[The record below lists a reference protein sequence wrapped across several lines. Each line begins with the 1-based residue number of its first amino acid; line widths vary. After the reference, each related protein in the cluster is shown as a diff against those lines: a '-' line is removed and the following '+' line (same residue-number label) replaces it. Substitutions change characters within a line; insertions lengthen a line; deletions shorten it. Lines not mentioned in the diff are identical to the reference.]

1 MSALSN
7 RRSAWRHLA
16 LSGVAAVMLA
26 GCGSDDPSEPAAQA
40 PAASP
45 APPAPALAPA
55 PTTLKSATDVGPPL
69 TPNQLDSV
77 VAVST
82 AAGLAGASRC
92 AVQVVEIVYAT
103 TAPDGM
109 PAQASG
115 AVMIPSGPGCEGPY
129 PLVAYSPGTDLQR
142 TRSMANVGDPEV
154 QLVAAMLA
162 SQGFV
167 VAATDYL
174 GYSKSDL
181 PYYPYLHAASEAT
194 ASLEALRAA
203 QELGTQRGV
212 GLNGKVFVTGY
223 SQGGHASM
231 ATQKAIE
238 TGTVPEFSL
247 AGAGHMSGPYNLS
260 GSVNAA
266 LGDLPLG
273 DLGSTFYIPFT
284 VTSLQ
289 KVYKNLY
296 TTPGDFFQA
305 PYDATIE
312 RIFPSPSGVSVS
324 DLIAQDKL
332 PVLLSSLV
340 TEGFIAAALNPAS
353 ALHRAFVANSPTDFA
368 PKARTLLCGGSKDP
382 VVRYQNTRDAVA
394 AFQAAGSTAVTS
406 FDVENEPSYANLL
419 RDDLVPVGVNG
430 GYHASRVPP
439 LCLLQVRNLF
449 LTLR

>member
-1 MSALSN
+1 MLALAN

-16 LSGVAAVMLA
+16 LSGVAAVLLA
-26 GCGSDDPSEPAAQA
+26 GCGNDDPSEPAAQA
-40 PAASP
+40 PAAAP
-45 APPAPALAPA
+45 APPAVPAPA

-77 VAVST
+77 VAIST

-103 TAPDGM
+103 SAPDGT

-115 AVMIPSGPGCEGPY
+115 AVMIPSEPGCEGPY

-142 TRSMANVGDPEV
+142 TRSMANIGDPEV

-174 GYSKSDL
+174 GYAKSDL
-181 PYYPYLHAASEAT
+181 AYHPYLHAASEAT
-194 ASLEALRAA
+194 AALDALRAA
-203 QELGTQRGV
+203 RELGILRGV
-212 GLNGKVFVTGY
+212 GLNGKVLVTGY

-238 TGTVPEFSL
+238 TGTVSGFTL

-260 GSVNAA
+260 GSVSAA

-273 DLGSTFYIPFT
+273 NLGSTFYISFT
-284 VTSLQ
+284 VTALQ
-289 KVYKNLY
+289 KVYKDLY
-296 TTPGDFFQA
+296 TAPGDFFQA

-312 RIFPSPSGVSVS
+312 GIFPSPPGVSVD
-324 DLIAQDKL
+324 DLIAQGKL
-332 PVLLSSLV
+332 PVLLSNLV
-340 TEGFIAAALNPAS
+340 TEGFIAAAMNPAS

-419 RDDLVPVGVNG
+419 RDNLAPVGVNG

>member
-1 MSALSN
+1 MTALCK
-7 RRSAWRHLA
+7 RRGAWRFLA
-16 LSGVAAVMLA
+16 LSGVAAMLLA
-26 GCGSDDPSEPAAQA
+26 GCGSDDSSEPAVQA
-40 PAASP
+40 PVASP
-45 APPAPALAPA
+45 AAPPPAPA

-103 TAPDGM
+103 TAPDGT

-115 AVMIPSGPGCEGPY
+115 AVMIPSGPSCEGPY
-129 PLVAYSPGTDLQR
+129 PLVSYAPGTDLQR
-142 TRSMANVGDPEV
+142 TRTMANVGDPEV

-181 PYYPYLHAASEAT
+181 PYHPYLHASSEAT
-194 ASLEALRAA
+194 ASLDALRAA
-203 QELGTQRGV
+203 RELGTQRGV
-212 GLNGKVFVTGY
+212 GLSGKVFVTGY

-231 ATQKAIE
+231 ATQKTIE
-238 TGTVPEFSL
+238 TSTASEFAL

-260 GSVNAA
+260 GSVNAS

-273 DLGSTFYIPFT
+273 DLGSTFYIPIT

-312 RIFPSPSGVSVS
+312 GIFPSPSGVSVQ

-332 PVLLSSLV
+332 PVLLGSLV
-340 TEGFIAAALNPAS
+340 TEGFIAAALNPTS
-353 ALHRAFVANSPTDFA
+353 ALHRAFVANSPTDFCTQGKDPA
-368 PKARTLLCGGSKDP
+368 VRGLQGSGRALPEHPGRDGRVPGGGVDGGHELRRRERAKLCGSP
-382 VVRYQNTRDAVA
+382 A
-394 AFQAAGSTAVTS
+394 
-406 FDVENEPSYANLL
+406 
-419 RDDLVPVGVNG
+419 
-430 GYHASRVPP
+430 
-439 LCLLQVRNLF
+439 
-449 LTLR
+449 